1 MCCTGLAPCQ
11 AQHTLLGNKFAF
23 GFGFGVLILGALGFS
38 MLGFRALSFTA
49 LSFSKRRAHV
59 GCKPK
64 LHVLKHANATCAKA
78 KYAKV

>member
-23 GFGFGVLILGALGFS
+23 GSGFGVLILGALGFS
-38 MLGFRALSFTA
+38 ML
-49 LSFSKRRAHV
+49 SKRRAHV

-64 LHVLKHANATCAKA
+64 LNVLKHANATCAKA